1 MYVSLFKL
9 FKIGIGP
16 SSSHTVGPIN
26 ASREFLS
33 LLKTNKVNV
42 KFIQIKLFGSLA
54 YTGIGHGTDIG
65 IIAGLLGYYPK
76 NIDIHFIRKEYDAI
90 KKNKSITLGLIDTTI
105 DFDPEEDIIFCKG
118 VKNDFKYSNAIEFI
132 AMDTSDKAFKK
143 VYYSIGGGFIITDN
157 DDVKNI
163 SNKVNYNFSSA
174 KKLLEICKKYN
185 LSICELILDNEATY
199 YKISH
204 GEIKVRILDIW
215 KVMNKSIYNGM
226 QNSGDLSGGLNIK
239 RRANSL
245 YKKLIKKN
253 KEYDPLD
260 VMDWVNIFAMA
271 VSEENASF
279 GRIVTAPTNGA
290 AGIIPAVIKYYV
302 EFTKKSNEEGI
313 IRFLLTSSAI
323 GLLYKNNASISGAEA
338 GCQGEVGVACSMA
351 AGGLAAALN
360 ASNNQI
366 ENAAEIAM
374 EHNLGLTCDPIN
386 GLVQI
391 PCIERNAMGA
401 IKAINA
407 CRIAINGSGEHR
419 VSLDEVI
426 ATMWETGKNMSS
438 IYKETSKGGLA
449 VNVTEC

>member
-26 ASREFLS
+26 ASREFL
-33 LLKTNKVNV
+33 LFLKKSNFNV
-42 KFIQIKLFGSLA
+42 KNIQIQLFGSLS

-65 IIAGLLGYYPK
+65 IISGLLGYKPK
-76 NIDIHFIRKEYDAI
+76 EVQISKIKAEYNQI
-90 KKNKSITLGLIDTTI
+90 ISTKKINLNLLKSEI
-105 DFDPEEDIIFCKG
+105 DFNPKENIIFSKE
-118 VKNDFKYSNAIEFI
+118 VRDDFEYSNAMEFI
-132 AMDTSDKAFKK
+132 AINHNGEIIKK
-143 VYYSIGGGFIITDN
+143 IYYSIGGGFIKGHN
-157 DDVKNI
+157 DKNERKI
-163 SNKVNYNFSSA
+163 KIKYDFNSA
-174 KKLLEICKKYN
+174 KQLLDICKKNN
-185 LSICELILDNEATY
+185 LKIYELILDNEVIY
-199 YKISH
+199 NRLSDK
-204 GEIKVRILDIW
+204 EVRIKILDLW
-215 KVMNKSIYNGM
+215 NVMNKSIYNGM
-226 QNSGDLSGGLNIK
+226 QNTGKLNGSLNIK
-239 RRANSL
+239 RRANLL
-245 YKKLIKKN
+245 YKKLIKNN

-260 VMDWVNIFAMA
+260 VMDWVNIFAIS

-279 GRIVTAPTNGA
+279 GKIVTAPTNGA
-290 AGIIPAVIKYYV
+290 AGIIPAVIKYYK
-302 EFTKKSNEEGI
+302 EFTKDSNEDGI

-360 ASNNQI
+360 ATNNQI

-407 CRIAINGSGEHR
+407 CRIAINESGEHK

-426 ATMWETGKNMSS
+426 STMWETGKNMSS

>member
-1 MYVSLFKL
+1 MYISLFKL

-26 ASREFLS
+26 ASKKFLTS
-33 LLKTNKVNV
+33 LKENQVNV
-42 KFIQIKLFGSLA
+42 KSIQINLFGSLA
-54 YTGIGHGTDIG
+54 YTGMAHGTDIG
-65 IIAGLLGYYPK
+65 IVAGLLGYNPENINIINIRKKYDQIKNNKLIDLGILDRTIEFSPEK
-76 NIDIHFIRKEYDAI
+76 NIV
-90 KKNKSITLGLIDTTI
+90 
-105 DFDPEEDIIFCKG
+105 FCK
-118 VKNDFKYSNAIEFI
+118 KSRSDFKYSNAMEFI
-132 AMDTSDKAFKK
+132 ATDITNKSFKK
-143 VYYSIGGGFIITDN
+143 IYYSIGGGFILED
-157 DDVKNI
+157 KEEGKEY
-163 SNKVNYNFSSA
+163 NKAKYNFSSGDE
-174 KKLLEICKKYN
+174 LLNICEKYN
-185 LSICELILDNEATY
+185 ISIHELILENEVTY
-199 YKISH
+199 NKTSH
-204 GEIKVRILDIW
+204 NNIKKRILDLW

-226 QNSGDLSGGLNIK
+226 QNSGYLIGSLNIK

-245 YKKLIKKN
+245 YKRLIKDN

-260 VMDWVNIFAMA
+260 VMDWINIFAIA

-302 EFTKKSNEEGI
+302 EFTKDSNEEGI

-351 AGGLAAALN
+351 AAGLAAALN
-360 ASNNQI
+360 ANVNQI

-407 CRIAINGSGEHR
+407 SRIAINGSGEHR

>member
-26 ASREFLS
+26 ASLKFLS
-33 LLKTNKVNV
+33 ILKQNKIDINS
-42 KFIQIKLFGSLA
+42 IQINLFGSLA
-54 YTGIGHGTDIG
+54 YTGKGHGTDIG
-65 IIAGLLGYYPK
+65 IIAGLLGHYPENVNINQILNQYDEIKSSGFIPLHSIGLVRFDSNK
-76 NIDIHFIRKEYDAI
+76 NIFFSKESRKE
-90 KKNKSITLGLIDTTI
+90 
-105 DFDPEEDIIFCKG
+105 
-118 VKNDFKYSNAIEFI
+118 FKYSNAIEFI
-132 AMDTSDKAFKK
+132 AGYGKGKFLKRIF
-143 VYYSIGGGFIITDN
+143 YSIGGGFVASEEGEDN
-157 DDVKNI
+157 DGNKADYLFSNAADLLSLCEKENI
-163 SNKVNYNFSSA
+163 SIY
-174 KKLLEICKKYN
+174 
-185 LSICELILDNEATY
+185 ELIVSNEMTY
-199 YKISH
+199 NQL
-204 GEIKVRILDIW
+204 GRDEIENKILDLW

-226 QNSGDLSGGLNIK
+226 QNTGYLNGSLKIK

-245 YKKLIKKN
+245 YNRLIKKN
-253 KEYDPLD
+253 KGYDPLD
-260 VMDWVNIFAMA
+260 VLDWVNIFAIA

-302 EFTKKSNEEGI
+302 EFVEDSNEKGI
-313 IRFLLTSSAI
+313 IRFIATASAI

-351 AGGLAAALN
+351 AAGLTAALN
-360 ASNNQI
+360 ASNSQI

-374 EHNLGLTCDPIN
+374 EHNLGLTCDPVN

-407 CRIAINGSGEHR
+407 SRIAINGSGEHK

>member
-26 ASREFLS
+26 ASKKFLS
-33 LLKTNKVNV
+33 YLENQKINVRSIQVN
-42 KFIQIKLFGSLA
+42 LFGSLA
-54 YTGIGHGTDIG
+54 YTGKGHGTDKG
-65 IIAGLLGYYPK
+65 IIAGLLGYSPDNVNIDTIEEEYKRIKSNNSINLAILNK
-76 NIDIHFIRKEYDAI
+76 NIDFDIFENI
-90 KKNKSITLGLIDTTI
+90 K
-105 DFDPEEDIIFCKG
+105 FCKEF
-118 VKNDFKYSNAIEFI
+118 KKDFKHSNAIEFI
-132 AMDTSDKAFKK
+132 AIDNNNNKFKK
-143 VYYSIGGGFIITDN
+143 NFYSIGGGFITDDDDNTN
-157 DDVKNI
+157 DENKEVKF
-163 SNKVNYNFSSA
+163 YFSSA
-174 KKLLEICKKYN
+174 KELLESCKEYN
-185 LSICELILDNEATY
+185 ISIYELILENELMYNKLTMEDA
-199 YKISH
+199 K
-204 GEIKVRILDIW
+204 RMILNLW
-215 KVMNKSIYNGM
+215 QVMNKSIYNGM
-226 QNSGDLSGGLNIK
+226 QNTGYLNGNLKIK

-245 YKKLIKKN
+245 YKMLIKDG

-260 VMDWVNIFAMA
+260 VMDWVNIFAIA

-279 GRIVTAPTNGA
+279 GKIVTAPTNGA
-290 AGIIPAVIKYYV
+290 AWIIPAVIKYYV
-302 EFTKKSNEEGI
+302 EFIKDSNDEGV
-313 IRFLLTSSAI
+313 IRFLLAASAI
-323 GLLYKNNASISGAEA
+323 GYLYKRNASISGAEA

-351 AGGLAAALN
+351 AGGLAAALKATN
-360 ASNNQI
+360 KQI

-407 CRIAINGSGEHR
+407 CRISINGSGDHK

-426 ATMWETGKNMSS
+426 ATMWETGKNMNS

>member
-26 ASREFLS
+26 ASLEFLS
-33 LLKTNKVNV
+33 ILQKENISVDSLKIN
-42 KFIQIKLFGSLA
+42 LFGSLA
-54 YTGIGHGTDIG
+54 YTGVGHGTDIG
-65 IIAGLLGYYPK
+65 IIAGLLGYSPDNVTISEVLDEYDKIKSTQLISIPLIGDFNFNPSK
-76 NIDIHFIRKEYDAI
+76 DIAFCKENRKE
-90 KKNKSITLGLIDTTI
+90 
-105 DFDPEEDIIFCKG
+105 
-118 VKNDFKYSNAIEFI
+118 FKYSNAMEFI
-132 AMDTSDKAFKK
+132 ISYGNKSFKK
-143 VYYSIGGGFIITDN
+143 VFYSIGGGFVVSEDGKQ
-157 DDVKNI
+157 DDCG
-163 SNKVNYNFSSA
+163 KVNFLYSNA
-174 KKLLEICKKYN
+174 TDLLKICKENNFPIYKLIIKNEMSYN
-185 LSICELILDNEATY
+185 QLSEEQVKIKILELW
-199 YKISH
+199 KI
-204 GEIKVRILDIW
+204 
-215 KVMNKSIYNGM
+215 MNKSIYNGM
-226 QNSGDLSGGLNIK
+226 QSSGYLNGSLKIK

-245 YKKLIKKN
+245 YKRLIKKN
-253 KEYDPLD
+253 KGYDPLD
-260 VMDWVNIFAMA
+260 VLDWVNIFAIA

-290 AGIIPAVIKYYV
+290 AGIIPAVIKYYIEFV
-302 EFTKKSNEEGI
+302 EDSSEEGV
-313 IRFLLTSSAI
+313 IRFIATASAI

-351 AGGLAAALN
+351 AAGLTAALN
-360 ASNNQI
+360 ASNDQI

-407 CRIAINGSGEHR
+407 SRIAINGSGEHK